1 MLKLCVTGEP
11 SELYHFMNDLKTQP
25 RYNVRLVSNVHDQED
40 DQETKVLVNVDL
52 IPEISKPLTVKLESA
67 NGQELVINLLDGM
80 VVELDEGVTYI
91 SGKVFDVFG

>member
-25 RYNVRLVSNVHDQED
+25 RYNVKLATKEPDKENDHES
-40 DQETKVLVNVDL
+40 KVLVNVDL
-52 IPEISKPLTVKLESA
+52 IPEVSKPLTVKLQTES
-67 NGQELVINLLDGM
+67 GQELVINLLDGM

-91 SGKVFDVFG
+91 SGKVFDIFG